1 MAEID
6 SKTLQDLAN
15 AIKGFSNVD
24 MFPRTQ
30 DDKNFEVLA
39 KQMED
44 IEKGNR
50 DQTSRMIKAYDKAM
64 QDKGIKTEIK
74 DLKGVL
80 QAQDTGK
87 AMKSILTTI
96 TDVDKNGKLT
106 FDTYREAERTL
117 LSLERQAESAGTTL
131 KEMGIKT
138 SRFYNTKFRK
148 WEVRIVD
155 HDKVVEK
162 LTKDSLKFGDALEEA
177 ANSTDKYTERVNFVK
192 GALSKFGNVAK
203 TLGKDFVR
211 LAEQE
216 QRYAQQTATAD
227 AGWIDGVTRM
237 QISTLDYMKILKE
250 TRRESLAMAG
260 AGLDFKDSLEQ
271 GADSLRGLT
280 ADSTEAAMVSK
291 SFHKNMARIGVSQS
305 DLTGA
310 VIEQTKMYENNYR
323 ALGYTADEFA
333 NLTAE
338 LINDQGMRSLLL
350 SLQEKERKQYI
361 LGIQQR
367 QAEYQTMGYT
377 IERAKELQK
386 TFQALNAMNPKDRM
400 KQAAKTRAMMGAMGM
415 GDQGEKLFNLQVRYR
430 TMNADQKK
438 AADIQMTAIQKEAAA
453 KFGEM
458 SGSGVGLGQSM
469 SMQMMAE
476 KTGFL
481 KVAEVFEAESGKGL
495 EVDKEQLVIMKEQN
509 KGTNEISETSKTL
522 LHAQDA
528 WRAAENTALTSIA
541 TNLLSGFGNLASI
554 NTAGFLATA
563 TASAMGGQGLPGGG
577 KPGGFMGGGAGK
589 FGGALLKGGG
599 LLAAAGIGVEI
610 GNVITDVWK
619 TNSSE
624 SYASFADTI
633 GPWIDKGMALVG
645 NDEAQ
650 KRIDNQD
657 KEEEMTLRR
666 EQLEAQKESNA
677 LSQMLVDEVIKG
689 NVAAVDAGNMV
700 ATATDKQTQQGNET
714 TRKLVMDGKGRPK

>member
-15 AIKGFSNVD
+15 AIKGISNVD

-96 TDVDKNGKLT
+96 SARDSETGKLT

-131 KEMGIKT
+131 KDMGIKT
-138 SRFYNTKFRK
+138 SRFYNTKFKK

-177 ANSTDKYTERVNFVK
+177 AHSTDKYTERVNFVK

-237 QISTLDYMKILKE
+237 QISTLDYMKILKD
-250 TRRESLAMAG
+250 TRHESLAMSA
-260 AGLDFKDSLEQ
+260 AGLDFKDSLVA

-291 SFHKNMARIGVSQS
+291 AFHKNMARIGVSQG
-305 DLTGA
+305 DLGDA
-310 VIEQTKMYENNYR
+310 VIQQTKMYDDHYR

-338 LINDQGMRSLLL
+338 LINDQGMRSTLLA
-350 SLQEKERKQYI
+350 LQEKERKQYI
-361 LGIQQR
+361 MGIQQR

-386 TFQALNAMNPKDRM
+386 TFQALNQMNPKDRM

-458 SGSGVGLGQSM
+458 SGSGTGLGQSM

-481 KVAEVFEAESGKGL
+481 KVAEVFEAESGKGI

-509 KGTNEISETSKTL
+509 KHTNEISATSKTL

-563 TASAMGGQGLPGGG
+563 TASAMGGQGIPGGG
-577 KPGGFMGGGAGK
+577 KSGGWFGKGAGGFGK
-589 FGGALLKGGG
+589 MAMKGIP
-599 LLAAAGIGVEI
+599 LVMAAGVGVEI
-610 GNVITDVWK
+610 GNAIT
-619 TNSSE
+619 SSWSGTE
-624 SYASFADTI
+624 SYASFSEGLGKTVDWFASFVSD
-633 GPWIDKGMALVG
+633 D
-645 NDEAQ
+645 AQ
-650 KRIDNQD
+650 KRLDDSDAVEAMKLQRAALAEQ
-657 KEEEMTLRR
+657 KETNRIAS
-666 EQLEAQKESNA
+666 EQLEETKKATQAQ
-677 LSQMLVDEVIKG
+677 VDGSDKVEG
-689 NVAAVDAGNMV
+689 
-700 ATATDKQTQQGNET
+700 ATDNQTTEAN
-714 TRKLVMDGKGRPK
+714 KNAAYNKNDGKGRGVN